1 ELEQLL
7 NRLPHAVL
15 FRFQDESFPRSFRTK
30 NPQFFSWNDWID
42 LDDLKA
48 WLGQQED
55 LKHFLNEPTILDS
68 WQLPNDPLGF
78 VQSQSNYHDL
88 FDNRFDI
95 YGTAGLSQSS
105 SAISY
110 LLSPFVWYAQHG
122 LSRPV
127 PRPTIF
133 FHHGPP
139 TCSEIPHPTKNH
151 LYCICPCIQV
161 VKCGSTSGLCGK
173 FGTALGTLYAACI

>member
-1 ELEQLL
+1 MAWRAPGELEQLL

-30 NPQFFSWNDWID
+30 NPQFFSGNDWID

-78 VQSQSNYHDL
+78 VQSQSNYHS
-88 FDNRFDI
+88 RRRRQAR
-95 YGTAGLSQSS
+95 TAEQQYTQPTQRERSPTRTGARHCFTPPVSS
-105 SAISY
+105 SAAI
-110 LLSPFVWYAQHG
+110 LPAQI
-122 LSRPV
+122 V
-127 PRPTIF
+127 
-133 FHHGPP
+133 
-139 TCSEIPHPTKNH
+139 TKAQD
-151 LYCICPCIQV
+151 LY
-161 VKCGSTSGLCGK
+161 
-173 FGTALGTLYAACI
+173 YR